1 MCKSID
7 LSTVNSTLSPI
18 LWVYISCFFISITLA
33 STLPVII
40 VSDGE
45 ELLIRSAE
53 INNYIQWQ
61 GSYKATQPK
70 IYDQVLSCLILMIS
84 SSRFAVPGDQAFHG
98 RSERLLL
105 Q

>member
-1 MCKSID
+1 MITASH
-7 LSTVNSTLSPI
+7 VQ
-18 LWVYISCFFISITLA
+18 VYRPKHCQFHSFSHSLGLYQLFLHQYHIGEHS
-33 STLPVII
+33 VII

-70 IYDQVLSCLILMIS
+70 SMIKCYS
-84 SSRFAVPGDQAFHG
+84 V
-98 RSERLLL
+98 
-105 Q
+105 